1 MTRVRSTARVAA
13 CTRYPRV
20 GGHLGSAWPSLFKPK
35 NSKNTVFFNLIVHR
49 FGLYNPLIGL
59 HRFLY
64 PPWFLPQIQ
73 HLNSRNIPFPMFMTQ
88 HCRFNGLHIYID
100 NSRITL
106 GLYSWFPVQAFR
118 ISYAVTRLTSFLS
131 LLPIGDYSCAAQLII
146 RASPSVK
153 GLDSRLDTLGET
165 TMTTIN
171 TSSVLLPEAWTSIK
185 GLDGRPGM
193 TSEKTPATG
202 KSLSAFL
209 QAVFFGFAS
218 HASTR
223 NITTGNA
230 ITAFW
235 FFQKL
240 SAMLVCFELFFS
252 RTMLE
257 WISTDV
263 LVMGFVILLLW
274 ARFQMARYCHI
285 FARHGYLRVLW
296 NSIEAAGRCRVINLI
311 T

>member
-1 MTRVRSTARVAA
+1 
-13 CTRYPRV
+13 
-20 GGHLGSAWPSLFKPK
+20 
-35 NSKNTVFFNLIVHR
+35 
-49 FGLYNPLIGL
+49 
-59 HRFLY
+59 
-64 PPWFLPQIQ
+64 
-73 HLNSRNIPFPMFMTQ
+73 
-88 HCRFNGLHIYID
+88 
-100 NSRITL
+100 
-106 GLYSWFPVQAFR
+106 
-118 ISYAVTRLTSFLS
+118 
-131 LLPIGDYSCAAQLII
+131 
-146 RASPSVK
+146 
-153 GLDSRLDTLGET
+153 
-165 TMTTIN
+165 
-171 TSSVLLPEAWTSIK
+171 
-185 GLDGRPGM
+185 M

-209 QAVFFGFAS
+209 QAAYFGFAS